1 MSRVPFLVAACA
13 VSAVFGPTAASQPGR
28 RAAPA
33 LPGRIVDVRAG
44 DYYFQAPD
52 SVPAGL
58 VTLRLTQ
65 HGKEGHMLWLVRLPA
80 GRSAGEFQRLA
91 ARHEPRPWAAELGG
105 PGYAGPTKSSNATY
119 VLEPGQYVLVC
130 YVGSGRGV
138 DSLYHVW
145 RGMVKPLRVTPP
157 SKGARS
163 GGPDRGLMPDAV
175 ARIDT
180 NGIVWSAPLRAGRRV
195 IRVENRTTEWR
206 EFLLERVLP
215 GRTVTEALAWRRR
228 SGTPAPVEALGGLA
242 SLPPG
247 ASLATTLDVPA
258 GTVLLKT
265 RVSRDSGLVALEVRG
280 RSARR

>member
-1 MSRVPFLVAACA
+1 MIRVSLLVATCA
-13 VSAVFGPTAASQPGR
+13 ASAVVGPTAASQAPR

-80 GRSAGEFQRLA
+80 GRLVGEFQRLA
-91 ARHEPRPWAAELGG
+91 ARHEPRPWATELGG

-145 RGMVKPLRVTPP
+145 RGMVKPLRVTTP
-157 SKGARS
+157 KGARS
-163 GGPDRGLMPDAV
+163 GKADRGLMPDAV

-180 NGIVWSAPLRAGRRV
+180 SGISWSAPLSAGRRV
-195 IRVENRTTEWR
+195 IRVENRTAEWR

-228 SGTPAPVEALGGLA
+228 LGTPAPVEAIGGLA

-247 ASLATTLDVPA
+247 ASLATTLDVPS

-280 RSARR
+280 RAARP